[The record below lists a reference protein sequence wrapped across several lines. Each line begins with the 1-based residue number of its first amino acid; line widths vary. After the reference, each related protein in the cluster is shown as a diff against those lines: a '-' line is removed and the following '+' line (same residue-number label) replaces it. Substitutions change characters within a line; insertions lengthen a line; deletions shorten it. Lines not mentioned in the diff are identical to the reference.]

1 MTVEVER
8 RNHEDRDTGDVSGL
22 VVNALLAMAQA
33 ETGDAGVAQAL
44 ALAGEGRPFSA
55 LGDRA
60 TWSPLDRAVAL
71 FNAVALVTGEGAVA
85 RHLGEGLLFVPDPSG
100 FVDRLAALG
109 SPAVALRHIG
119 PVLEHFE
126 TASKAE
132 AIESAADHALIKVSP
147 VTSPTRHAHLC
158 EMTRGLLSALPEL
171 YGLEPAQITEFECSA
186 RGGRHCLY
194 AVSWQDPSSEDD
206 DAGAKAHAEIDVVID
221 IDIDEDVDAAGASP
235 ADERDGLVEEG
246 PRETGSPSGTTD
258 DEGPSWSD
266 AELDDSLH
274 RDGGEPGASKPTAPT
289 TGSALGSEGSESGR
303 SANAASAN
311 PASAADRS
319 VAELRA
325 ELNRMGVLIEGTFA
339 TALELLG
346 DDVESLLSQIAARAD
361 AVVTAHRYLLM
372 VRVRPGTPIQLHH
385 RGLEPDEAQRL
396 AAELWREHPDDDNG
410 TRLIVDIASPRR
422 RYGRLAEFLP
432 PGAAHPTSENKVLNL
447 YAEYAATALDIFGVL
462 LDAKRSDATART
474 LLSFSEALARVNN
487 VADLVRVLADTVPQV
502 TECAE
507 STVHLWDRE
516 LGRLVPR
523 AQTSGD
529 GLAHPF
535 MGPIVPVSGPEHSPA
550 ETPSPPGAATRL
562 DGWSRA
568 DTNGHLSASILGTDS
583 PAEEADQATEP
594 PSEAPEAPPLSVRT
608 DTPLIERLLSKREV
622 IVLDG
627 SVDDPLIRDLLQRS
641 GHSASVVTPL
651 FANGEFLGVVS
662 ANFGPDSPNTAIH
675 DPDLHER
682 LAGLADQAA
691 TTLQNLE
698 LLEKVSHMAWHD
710 SLTGL
715 PNRRLFEDRVGQ
727 ELVRSRRVGEPVC
740 MFFVDLD
747 HFKTVNDTMGHTAG
761 DDLIQQVGQRLVDT
775 VRSQDTVARVGG
787 DEFAILLPGLAD
799 QLAIDQLAMRSLQ
812 AMSAPFIVFG
822 EEVITSSSIGI
833 AMAPDHGDT
842 YDELLSHADEA
853 MYRAK
858 GRGRNAFQMYSG
870 SVVNTELG
878 RQAIDE
884 RSLYADLVHAL
895 DHDEF
900 FVLYQPYIDLRTA
913 QVTGVEALIRWDH
926 PTLGTL
932 EPSSFISLA
941 ERSDVIVALDTWV
954 LEQACRQARAWLD
967 KGLPPL
973 RLSVNLASRDLSNPE
988 LFHNIDRT
996 LEETSIDPSLLE
1008 LEITERVVLDRSGPA
1023 RENIERLRR
1032 LGVRFTIDDFG
1043 TGNSSLSRIGS
1054 FPVSTL
1060 KIDQSFVQVLGNDGD
1075 NNALVSAIISMADRL
1090 GLACVAEG
1098 VETSTQS
1105 RVLLQ
1110 RGCTTAQGYFFSP
1123 PLLPED
1129 VEVMMERIATGD
1141 DRGDLPLLDLGFDV
1155 SLSSADSPGDSPDQ
1169 APAEDG

>member
-1 MTVEVER
+1 MAG
-8 RNHEDRDTGDVSGL
+8 HVSGV
-22 VVNALLAMAQA
+22 VVNALIGLVQA
-33 ETGDAGVAQAL
+33 RSGEAGVAQTL
-44 ALAGEGRPFSA
+44 ALAGERRPFSLLSDPA
-55 LGDRA
+55 S
-60 TWSPLDRAVAL
+60 WSSLDETVSL
-71 FNAVALVTGEGAVA
+71 FNAAALVTGDGAVA
-85 RHLGEGLLFVPDPSG
+85 RHLGEDLLFVPDPTG
-100 FVDRLAALG
+100 FVGRLAALG
-109 SPAVALRHIG
+109 SPGVALKHVG

-126 TASKAE
+126 TASRAVALE
-132 AIESAADHALIKVSP
+132 TSDDEALIRVSP
-147 VTSPTRHAHLC
+147 GANGTRHAHLC
-158 EMTRGLLSALPEL
+158 ELTRGLLSALPAL
-171 YGLEPAQITEFECSA
+171 YGLEAAQVTEIECSA
-186 RGGRHCLY
+186 RGGRNCLY
-194 AVSWQDPSSEDD
+194 AVTWYDPDARPSPPPDHQHTIQHEHDEHPSTATAPDVTDTGADPAIERSAPVEGGNQQSEPDDHDEGRFDDEDPGAFDDEYGEDD
-206 DAGAKAHAEIDVVID
+206 SGADDADL
-221 IDIDEDVDAAGASP
+221 P
-235 ADERDGLVEEG
+235 
-246 PRETGSPSGTTD
+246 
-258 DEGPSWSD
+258 PSWSD
-266 AELDDSLH
+266 VEFDESVDGQAGSLGD
-274 RDGGEPGASKPTAPT
+274 RSGFDPDGSGT
-289 TGSALGSEGSESGR
+289 T
-303 SANAASAN
+303 
-311 PASAADRS
+311 ADRS

-372 VRVRPGTPIQLHH
+372 VRVRPGTPIQLHY
-385 RGLEPDEAQRL
+385 RGLEPEEAQRL

-410 TRLIVDIASPRR
+410 GRLIVDIASPRR

-432 PGAAHPTSENKVLNL
+432 PGGTHPTSENKVLSL

-474 LLSFSEALARVNN
+474 LLSFSEALSGINN
-487 VADLVRVLADTVPQV
+487 VADLVQSLADTVPEV
-502 TECAE
+502 TECDQ
-507 STVHLWDRE
+507 STVYLWDKE
-516 LGRLVPR
+516 LGELVPR
-523 AQTSGD
+523 ARTAGPEPRYAY
-529 GLAHPF
+529 L
-535 MGPIVPVSGPEHSPA
+535 GPIVPVTGQPSAEPAPGVSTFTTLGSPESPVGM
-550 ETPSPPGAATRL
+550 ES
-562 DGWSRA
+562 
-568 DTNGHLSASILGTDS
+568 NGHISMSDLAPNTSATSQAPSSQSDEDDAGPTGS
-583 PAEEADQATEP
+583 PEP
-594 PSEAPEAPPLSVRT
+594 LNIRR
-608 DTPLIERLLSKREV
+608 DTLQIERMLEHREV
-622 IVLDG
+622 IVLD
-627 SVDDPLIRDLLQRS
+627 DATEDPLVAGLLKRS
-641 GHSASVVTPL
+641 GVVASVVAPL
-651 FANGEFLGVVS
+651 FANGEFLGVVA
-662 ANFGPDSPNTAIH
+662 ANFGSDTPTTTIH

-682 LAGLADQAA
+682 LSGLADQAA
-691 TTLQNLE
+691 TALQNLE

-747 HFKTVNDTMGHTAG
+747 HFKSVNDTLGHSAG
-761 DDLIQQVGQRLVDT
+761 DDLIRQVSQRLVDT

-799 QLAIDQLAMRSLQ
+799 QLAIDQLATRALE
-812 AMSAPFIVFG
+812 AMSSPFVVFG
-822 EEVITSSSIGI
+822 DEVITSSSIGI

-870 SVVNTELG
+870 SVVNTSLG

-895 DHDEF
+895 AHDEF

-941 ERSDVIVALDTWV
+941 ERSDIIVALDTWV
-954 LEQACRQARAWLD
+954 LQQACRQARIWLD
-967 KGLPPL
+967 QGLPPL
-973 RLSVNLASRDLSNPE
+973 RLSVNLASRDLSSPD
-988 LFHNIDRT
+988 LFLNIDRT
-996 LEETSIDPSLLE
+996 LEETGIDPSLLE

-1023 RENIERLRR
+1023 KENIERLRR
-1032 LGVRFTIDDFG
+1032 LGVGFTIDDFG

-1060 KIDQSFVQVLGNDGD
+1060 KIDQSFVQVLGPDGD

-1098 VETSTQS
+1098 VETSMQS

-1123 PLLPED
+1123 PLPPED
-1129 VEVMMERIATGD
+1129 VEAMMERISTGD
-1141 DRGDLPLLDLGFDV
+1141 ASGLAEESDLDLV
-1155 SLSSADSPGDSPDQ
+1155 
-1169 APAEDG
+1169 EDTEE